1 MFDKI
6 TLDRIEL
13 MHPTIREQ
21 LKKDYL
27 EINKNLPKG
36 VRLRFTQTLRTIK
49 EQDDLY
55 AQGRTKKGK
64 IVTNAKGGQSIHNFG
79 LACFSDDTK
88 ILTKEGFKY
97 FYELHEDEE
106 VMTFKDGVM
115 RYDKPLAIVSNDYE
129 GDMIKVG
136 ASVTTSKANGPVIF
150 KSGMINLNGG
160 NIIIESGTTIN
171 KDTNFKMSNK

>member
-64 IVTNAKGGQSIHNFG
+64 IVTNAKGGQSIHNWG
-79 LACFSDDTK
+79 LAFDIV
-88 ILTKEGFKY
+88 ILLDKDNNGTFEY
-97 FYELHEDEE
+97 VSWE
-106 VMTFKDGVM
+106 V
-115 RYDKPLAIVSNDYE
+115 DKHWKMAVDF
-129 GDMIKVG
+129 
-136 ASVTTSKANGPVIF
+136 F
-150 KSGMINLNGG
+150 KSKGFIWGGDFKTLYDAPHFEYTQGKTWKHYSELPKDKNGYV
-160 NIIIESGTTIN
+160 IL
-171 KDTNFKMSNK
+171 

>member
-64 IVTNAKGGQSIHNFG
+64 IVTNAKGGQSIHNWG
-79 LACFSDDTK
+79 LAFDIV
-88 ILTKEGFKY
+88 ILLDKDNNGTFESVSW
-97 FYELHEDEE
+97 E
-106 VMTFKDGVM
+106 V
-115 RYDKPLAIVSNDYE
+115 DKHWKMVVDF
-129 GDMIKVG
+129 
-136 ASVTTSKANGPVIF
+136 F
-150 KSGMINLNGG
+150 KSKGWTWGGDFKTLYDAPHFEYTQGKTWKHYSELSKDKNGYV
-160 NIIIESGTTIN
+160 IL
-171 KDTNFKMSNK
+171 

>member
-64 IVTNAKGGQSIHNFG
+64 IVTNAKGGQSIHNYG
-79 LACFSDDTK
+79 LAFDIV
-88 ILTKEGFKY
+88 ILLDKDNNGTFESVSW
-97 FYELHEDEE
+97 E
-106 VMTFKDGVM
+106 VD
-115 RYDKPLAIVSNDYE
+115 RYWKRVVDF
-129 GDMIKVG
+129 
-136 ASVTTSKANGPVIF
+136 F
-150 KSGMINLNGG
+150 KSKGWTWGGDFKTLYDAPHFEYTQGKTWKYYSKLPKDKNGYV
-160 NIIIESGTTIN
+160 IL
-171 KDTNFKMSNK
+171 

>member
-64 IVTNAKGGQSIHNFG
+64 IVTNAKGGQSIHNWG
-79 LACFSDDTK
+79 LAFDIV
-88 ILTKEGFKY
+88 ILLDKDNNGTFEY
-97 FYELHEDEE
+97 VSWE
-106 VMTFKDGVM
+106 V
-115 RYDKPLAIVSNDYE
+115 DKHWKMVVDF
-129 GDMIKVG
+129 
-136 ASVTTSKANGPVIF
+136 F
-150 KSGMINLNGG
+150 KSKGWTWGGDFKTLYDAPHFEYTQGKTWKHYSELLKDKNGYV
-160 NIIIESGTTIN
+160 IL
-171 KDTNFKMSNK
+171 